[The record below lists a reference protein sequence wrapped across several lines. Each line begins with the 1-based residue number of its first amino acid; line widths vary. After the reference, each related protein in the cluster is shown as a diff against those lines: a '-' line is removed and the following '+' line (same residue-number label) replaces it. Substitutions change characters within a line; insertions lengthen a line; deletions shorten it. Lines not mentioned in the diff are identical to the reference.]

1 MIFDPIIVCN
11 LELQNRFVRS
21 ATHEFMAEKDGK
33 PTSRLGDLY
42 EELAKDEVGL
52 IITGYSYVLPG
63 GQSDIYQQGIYD
75 DRFIEP
81 YLQIS
86 ERVHRYK
93 SKIVLQIVHGGRQA
107 TVSEAYPVPMAPSAV
122 KDGHAAFMPREMTE
136 QEILNMI
143 KAFTKAAVRAKKAGF
158 DGVQLHCAHGFL
170 LSNFIS
176 PYTNVRTDR
185 WGGSVENRARIV
197 TEITRYIKA
206 RAGADFPVLVKI
218 NATDGFRPGSHK
230 AELGIT
236 ISQAVETVKL
246 LEQAGVCAIEVSGG
260 ISEAG
265 AITIKTAITS
275 PAKEAYFKE
284 YSKAIKEAVNIP
296 VMLVGGIRS
305 LPVME
310 NLLKEGYAD
319 LISMSRAFICE
330 PDLVLKLKSG
340 EARKTRCQSCN
351 LCFNREGVKCNFEF
365 NRNSSGQFRI

>member
-21 ATHEFMAEKDGK
+21 ATHEFMAEKDGM

-42 EELAKDEVGL
+42 EELAKGEVGL

-81 YLQIS
+81 YLQIT

-107 TVSEAYPVPMAPSAV
+107 TTSEAYPVPMAPSAV
-122 KDGHAAFMPREMTE
+122 KDGHAAVMPIEMTE
-136 QEILNMI
+136 QEILKMI
-143 KAFTKAAVRAKKAGF
+143 EAFTKAAVRAKKAGF

-197 TEITRYIKA
+197 TEITRCVKEQ
-206 RAGADFPVLVKI
+206 AGADFPVLVKM
-218 NATDGFRPGSHK
+218 NATDGFRPGSQK

-236 ISQAVETVKL
+236 ISQAIETAKL
-246 LEQAGVCAIEVSGG
+246 LEKAGVCAIEVSGG
-260 ISEAG
+260 ITEAG
-265 AITIKTAITS
+265 AVTIRTAITS

-284 YSKAIKEAVNIP
+284 YSKAIKKAVNIP
-296 VMLVGGIRS
+296 IMLVGGIRS
-305 LPVME
+305 LSVME
-310 NLLKEGYAD
+310 YLLKEGFAD

-330 PDLVLKLKSG
+330 PDLVLRLKSG
-340 EARKTRCQSCN
+340 DATKTRCQSCN
-351 LCFNREGVKCNFEF
+351 LCFDLEGIRCNFEF
-365 NRNSSGQFRI
+365 NRNSGD

>member
-1 MIFDPIIVCN
+1 MIFDPITVCN

-33 PTSRLGDLY
+33 PTYRLGDLY
-42 EELAKDEVGL
+42 EELAKGEVGM

-75 DRFIEP
+75 DRLIEP
-81 YLQIS
+81 YLQIT

-107 TVSEAYPVPMAPSAV
+107 TTSEAYPVPMAPSAV
-122 KDGHAAFMPREMTE
+122 KDGHAGIMPREMTE

-143 KAFTKAAVRAKKAGF
+143 EAFTKAAVRARKAGF

-176 PYTNVRTDR
+176 PYTNRRTDH

-197 TEITRYIKA
+197 TEITRCIKE
-206 RAGADFPVLVKI
+206 RAGADFPVLVKM
-218 NATDGFRPGSHK
+218 NATDGFRPGSKK

-236 ISQAVETVKL
+236 ISQAVETTKI
-246 LEQAGVCAIEVSGG
+246 LEKAGICAIEVSGG

-265 AITIKTAITS
+265 AVTIRTAITS

-284 YSKAIKEAVNIP
+284 YSKAIKREVNIP

-310 NLLKEGYAD
+310 YLLEEGGAD

-330 PDLVLKLKSG
+330 PDLVLRLKS
-340 EARKTRCQSCN
+340 EDAKKTMCLSCN
-351 LCFNREGVKCNFEF
+351 LCFDLEGVRCNFEF
-365 NRNSSGQFRI
+365 NRNSSG